1 MSSGIRFD
9 IGAELRAAPAS
20 MPQCPIAGPAKG
32 PRAVTDRTTRDHE
45 ETGLLPPPRSVA
57 SRPTKRRWRVGSLRE
72 PARPDIG
79 GSHTPTA
86 GTASILKPANNKTTR
101 RLERRT

>member
-57 SRPTKRRWRVGSLRE
+57 SRPTKRRWLVGSLRE
-72 PARPDIG
+72 PARRDLAVAR
-79 GSHTPTA
+79 SAKA
-86 GTASILKPANNKTTR
+86 GRSAFHNPATR
-101 RLERRT
+101 FKLLV